1 MNTMNVTKMS
11 TVKPVFKPTAGQV
24 SLKRPNH
31 LKQAFNPPVPNQV
44 WTSDFS
50 YIPVGKK
57 SFVYLCVILDLFS
70 RKVIAWTVS
79 KNINTTLAITTLK
92 KAIKVRKP
100 TASVLFHTD
109 QGSQYTSVEFK
120 SF

>member
-1 MNTMNVTKMS
+1 MSTMNLPKMS
-11 TVKPVFKPTAGQV
+11 TVKPVFKPTAGQA

-31 LKQAFNPPVPNQV
+31 LKQAFNPPAPNQV

-70 RKVIAWTVS
+70 RKNIAWTVS
-79 KNINTTLAITTLK
+79 KKIDTTLAITTIE
-92 KAIKVRKP
+92 KAIQVSKP
-100 TASVLFHTD
+100 KACLL
-109 QGSQYTSVEFK
+109 
-120 SF
+120 